1 MVKKADTEDKE
12 ASKTHLQPLATVG
25 LLSDSGAIGSVFGG
39 LIWLYYLHSM
49 HSKYMLFTSFNLYL
63 LP

>member
-12 ASKTHLQPLATVG
+12 ASKTHLQQLATAG

-49 HSKYMLFTSFNLYL
+49 HSKYIPLTSFNLYL
-63 LP
+63 FP